1 MVKKLM
7 LLVAMTISSLSL
19 FSQNVTQNQEFI
31 KIPVPVVRKIVVDL
45 VRGDSAIAQLHQ
57 SNLMIKQLEN
67 KTKVQDSII
76 VSYKQVDEN
85 NQKIISNLERKV
97 EIVET
102 EFKSV
107 SKELRKQKIKSR
119 FTNLLSSGT
128 IVTLLYFV
136 ITK

>member
-1 MVKKLM
+1 
-7 LLVAMTISSLSL
+7 MTISSLSL
-19 FSQNVTQNQEFI
+19 FSQNATQNQEFI

-45 VRGDSAIAQLHQ
+45 VKGDSAIAQLHQ
-57 SNLMIKQLEN
+57 SNLMIKELES
-67 KTKVQDSII
+67 KTQVQDSII
-76 VSYKQVDEN
+76 KSYKQVDVN

-107 SKELRKQKIKSR
+107 SKELKKQKIKSR

-136 ITK
+136 IIK

>member
-1 MVKKLM
+1 
-7 LLVAMTISSLSL
+7 MTISSLSL

-76 VSYKQVDEN
+76 VSYKQVDVN

>member
-1 MVKKLM
+1 
-7 LLVAMTISSLSL
+7 MTISSLSL

-45 VRGDSAIAQLHQ
+45 VKGDSAIAQLHQ
-57 SNLMIKQLEN
+57 SNLMIKQLEA
-67 KTKVQDSII
+67 KTQVQDSII
-76 VSYKQVDEN
+76 TSYKQVDAN
-85 NQKIISNLERKV
+85 NKKIISNLERKV

-102 EFKSV
+102 EFKVV
-107 SKELRKQKIKSR
+107 SKELKKQKIKSR
-119 FTNLLSSGT
+119 FTNLLSTGT

>member
-1 MVKKLM
+1 
-7 LLVAMTISSLSL
+7 
-19 FSQNVTQNQEFI
+19 
-31 KIPVPVVRKIVVDL
+31 VRKIVVDL

-76 VSYKQVDEN
+76 VSYKQVDAN

>member
-1 MVKKLM
+1 M

-45 VRGDSAIAQLHQ
+45 VKGDSAIAQLHQ
-57 SNLMIKQLEN
+57 SNLMVKQLEN

-76 VSYKQVDEN
+76 VSYKQVDVN

>member
-1 MVKKLM
+1 
-7 LLVAMTISSLSL
+7 MTISSLSL

-76 VSYKQVDEN
+76 VSYKQVDAN

>member
-1 MVKKLM
+1 
-7 LLVAMTISSLSL
+7 MTISSLSL
-19 FSQNVTQNQEFI
+19 FSQNATPSQEFI

-45 VRGDSAIAQLHQ
+45 VKGDSAMAQLQ
-57 SNLMIKQLEN
+57 QSKLMIQELSNKSNL
-67 KTKVQDSII
+67 QDSII
-76 VSYKQVDEN
+76 LSYKQVDAN
-85 NQKIISNLERKV
+85 NQKIIVNLERKV

-107 SKELRKQKIKSR
+107 SKELKKQKIKSR

>member
-1 MVKKLM
+1 MKKFYEEEKEA
-7 LLVAMTISSLSL
+7 VEK
-19 FSQNVTQNQEFI
+19 QN
-31 KIPVPVVRKIVVDL
+31 
-45 VRGDSAIAQLHQ
+45 
-57 SNLMIKQLEN
+57 KQLEN

>member
-1 MVKKLM
+1 
-7 LLVAMTISSLSL
+7 MTISSLSL
-19 FSQNVTQNQEFI
+19 FSQNATQNQEFI
-31 KIPVPVVRKIVVDL
+31 KIPVPVVRKIVIDL
-45 VRGDSAIAQLHQ
+45 VKGDSAIAQLHQ
-57 SNLMIKQLEN
+57 SNLMIKELES
-67 KTKVQDSII
+67 KTNIQDSII
-76 VSYKQVDEN
+76 ISYKQVDAN

-102 EFKSV
+102 QFKSV
-107 SKELRKQKIKSR
+107 SKELKKQKIKSR

>member
-1 MVKKLM
+1 
-7 LLVAMTISSLSL
+7 
-19 FSQNVTQNQEFI
+19 
-31 KIPVPVVRKIVVDL
+31 VRKIVVDL
-45 VRGDSAIAQLHQ
+45 VKGDSAMAQLQ
-57 SNLMIKQLEN
+57 QSKLMIQELSNKSNL
-67 KTKVQDSII
+67 QDSII
-76 VSYKQVDEN
+76 LSYKQVDAN
-85 NQKIISNLERKV
+85 NQKIIVNLERKV

-107 SKELRKQKIKSR
+107 SKELKKQKNKSR

>member
-1 MVKKLM
+1 
-7 LLVAMTISSLSL
+7 MTISSLSL
-19 FSQNVTQNQEFI
+19 FSQNATQNQEFI

-45 VRGDSAIAQLHQ
+45 VKGDSAIAQLHQ
-57 SNLMIKQLEN
+57 SNLMIKELES
-67 KTKVQDSII
+67 KTHVQDSII
-76 VSYKQVDEN
+76 KSYKQVDVN

-107 SKELRKQKIKSR
+107 SKELKKQKIKSR

>member
-1 MVKKLM
+1 M
-7 LLVAMTISSLSL
+7 LLGVMIISSLSL
-19 FSQNVTQNQEFI
+19 FSQNVTPNQEFI

-45 VRGDSAIAQLHQ
+45 VKGDSAMAQLQ
-57 SNLMIKQLEN
+57 QSKLMIQELSNKSNL
-67 KTKVQDSII
+67 QDSII
-76 VSYKQVDEN
+76 LSYKQVDAN
-85 NQKIISNLERKV
+85 NQKIIVNLERKV

-107 SKELRKQKIKSR
+107 SKELKKQKIKSR

>member
-1 MVKKLM
+1 
-7 LLVAMTISSLSL
+7 MTISSLSL
-19 FSQNVTQNQEFI
+19 FSQNATQNQEFI

-45 VRGDSAIAQLHQ
+45 VKGDSAIAQLHQ
-57 SNLMIKQLEN
+57 SNLMIKELES
-67 KTKVQDSII
+67 KTHVQDSII
-76 VSYKQVDEN
+76 KSYKQVDVN

-107 SKELRKQKIKSR
+107 SKELKKQKIKSR

-136 ITK
+136 IIK

>member
-1 MVKKLM
+1 
-7 LLVAMTISSLSL
+7 
-19 FSQNVTQNQEFI
+19 
-31 KIPVPVVRKIVVDL
+31 VDL

-76 VSYKQVDEN
+76 VSYKQVDVN